1 MALAGVLCL
10 ALLGAV
16 VAVAL
21 ALVGVPVYG
30 LVWYTIAVLEGIVP
44 TPVATVVAVTAAAVS
59 LCCIELSLRAIR
71 RARAD
76 DAVSVGPITQGVV
89 ELAAYTL
96 LLSSLVIA
104 LAAAPVVGAVL
115 PAPVFALLIVLGFF
129 YLITISYVWAAR
141 AWVRSRTDGN
151 KLDDRSETGDW
162 LVLGVFVVGYLSF
175 AISEL
180 FAAVLV
186 VAVVGV
192 GIAAVVAPGLLES
205 LRNRLVELAPEADDD
220 RERDWYGL
228 ADETQRFVARLEAA
242 PGPRPSAVAVG
253 IAIVGLTGS
262 YAAATVLATGTIA
275 VGLAAVC
282 ALAFVGVHLG
292 NAVRDEFAG
301 DTAVLRDLAD
311 RVDLERLADGSADDE
326 RGDLQMTIARLAGQ
340 ADLPAPDVRIAG
352 TAAPAA
358 LSVGYRPSS
367 STIVLSRGLCE
378 SLDDRELEAV
388 LAHEL
393 AHVANRDAAVLSALA
408 APGAVARVASSR
420 YGFNPVVEPF
430 ALLVGAASRLAVGVV
445 ARAREYA
452 ADDGAVAITGDPAG
466 LASALEALDRDLE
479 RRPREDLRARE
490 FASAF
495 SIVPPPWEE
504 HRFFDRTRRFVS
516 RTIFGTH
523 PSTEK
528 RIDRLRA
535 RL

>member
-1 MALAGVLCL
+1 MAVAATLCL

-16 VAVAL
+16 VAAAL
-21 ALVGVPVYG
+21 ALFGVPAYG
-30 LVWYTIAVLEGIVP
+30 LVWYTISVLEVIVSP
-44 TPVATVVAVTAAAVS
+44 PVATVVAVAIAAVS
-59 LCCIELSLRAIR
+59 LCCVELSLRAIR

-76 DAVSVGPITQGVV
+76 DTVSVGPLTQGVV

-104 LAAAPVVGAVL
+104 LAAAPVVRAVL
-115 PAPVFALLIVLGFF
+115 PAPVFALLVVLAFF

-141 AWVRSRTDGN
+141 AWVRSRNDGN
-151 KLDDRSETGDW
+151 ELDDRSETGDW
-162 LVLGVFVVGYLSF
+162 LVLGVFAVGYLSF
-175 AISEL
+175 AVSEL

-186 VAVVGV
+186 VAVVVV

-205 LRNRLVELAPEADDD
+205 VRDRLVELAPEADDD

-228 ADETQRFVARLEAA
+228 ADETQRLVDRLEDV
-242 PGPRPSAVAVG
+242 PGPRPVAVPVAVAVLG
-253 IAIVGLTGS
+253 AVGS
-262 YAAATVLATGTIA
+262 YAAATVWTTGAIATT
-275 VGLAAVC
+275 LAAGC

-301 DTAVLRDLAD
+301 DAAVLRDLAD
-311 RVDLERLADGSADDE
+311 RVDLEHLADASSEGERADL
-326 RGDLQMTIARLAGQ
+326 RLTVARLAGQ
-340 ADLPAPDVRIAG
+340 ADLPVPDVRIAE
-352 TAAPAA
+352 TDAPAA

-367 STIVLSRGLCE
+367 STIVVSRGLLAL
-378 SLDDRELEAV
+378 LDDRELEAV

-420 YGFNPVVEPF
+420 YGFNPVVKPL
-430 ALLVGAASRLAVGVV
+430 ALLVGAASRLSVGFV

-466 LASALEALDRDLE
+466 LAGALETLDRDLE
-479 RRPREDLRARE
+479 RRPRDDLRTRE
-490 FASAF
+490 FATAF
-495 SIVPPPWEE
+495 SIVPPPWEK

-516 RTIFGTH
+516 RTLFGTH
-523 PSTEK
+523 PSTES
-528 RIDRLRA
+528 RIDRLRN
-535 RL
+535 RI